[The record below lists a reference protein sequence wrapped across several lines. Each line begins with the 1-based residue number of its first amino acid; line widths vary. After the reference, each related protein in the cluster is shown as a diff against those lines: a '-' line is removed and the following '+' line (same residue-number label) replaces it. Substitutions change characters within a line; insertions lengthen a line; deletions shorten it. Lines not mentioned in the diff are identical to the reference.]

1 MSSMADKPRK
11 PTGEHPSI
19 AFGPDVDGLR
29 ISSLTFPSSKEEVE
43 RFVALPFAANASV
56 KGWFPFKLLAAPEQ
70 NPTDDFDFTLH
81 TDRGRKYL
89 ELMEIHLRDVVQ
101 EMPSGQYSYEPYAV
115 AQLIYERIQAKST
128 KYQGATSCGIV
139 LLTYVTHW
147 EFCLA
152 DVVYWLLAYW
162 MRDRP
167 PIFEQVFDV
176 NFLDE
181 SAFESRCLYPA
192 NKDFSSFE
200 PEKYRENTT
209 ILLNP
214 RRWNL
219 EVR

>member
-1 MSSMADKPRK
+1 MADTPHK

-19 AFGPDVDGLR
+19 AIGPDAEGLR
-29 ISSLTFPSSKEEVE
+29 VSTLTFPSSKEEIE
-43 RFVALPFAANASV
+43 RFVALPFAANASI
-56 KGWFPFKLLAAPEQ
+56 KGWFPFKLFEPPEQ
-70 NPTDDFDFTLH
+70 NPTDDFDFTLI

-89 ELMEIHLRDVVQ
+89 ELMEIHLRDLVQ
-101 EMPSGQYSYEPYAV
+101 ELPSGQYFYKPYEV
-115 AQLIYERIQAKST
+115 AKQVFARIQSKSK
-128 KYQGATSCGIV
+128 KYQGATSNGIV

-152 DVVYWLLAYW
+152 DVVYWLVAYW
-162 MRDRP
+162 MRERP

-192 NKDFSSFE
+192 NKDFSGFE
-200 PEKYRENTT
+200 PEKYRDNTT

-214 RRWNL
+214 RRWRL